1 MFQDNPL
8 LAQLKQQLHS
18 QTPRVEGVVKGTEKG
33 FGFLE
38 VDGQKS
44 YFIPPPYMKKVMH
57 GDRIIATLHT
67 EKEREIAEPETLV
80 EPFLSRFVG
89 RVQKRDDR
97 LSIVPDHPLLK
108 DAIPCRPVREL
119 THNFQA
125 GDWAV
130 AEMRRHPLKG
140 DRGFNADLTHFI
152 TEGEDHFAPWWVT
165 LARHNLEKEAPEMQA
180 LSEPDAALVRE
191 DLTALEFVT
200 IDSAST
206 EDMDDAL
213 YVTDNGDGSLQLTI
227 AIADP
232 TAYVEQGS
240 KLDDIA
246 RVRAFTNYLPG
257 FNIPMLPRDL
267 SDNLCSLCPNERRQ
281 VLACR
286 VTIAA
291 DGALGDDIQFFAAEI
306 ESKAKLVYD
315 EVSDWL
321 DGIAGWQP
329 PSDAIAQQITLLKRV
344 CDARNAWRHQHALVF
359 KDRPDYR
366 FVLGEKG
373 DVLEIVTEQRRSA
386 NRIVEECM
394 IAANVCAAIVL
405 RDRLGFGVYNV
416 HTGFDPALVEQ
427 AVTVLQ
433 ANGVEAEAEKLLTLD
448 GFCELR
454 RHLDAQPTQF
464 LDSRIRRFQTFAEI
478 STTPGPHFGLGLE
491 AYATWTSPIRKYG
504 DMVNHRLLK
513 AIINQQPA
521 EKPQDDV
528 TVQLAER
535 RRLNRMAERDV
546 GDWLYARFLQ
556 DKAGTDTR
564 FNAEIIDVT
573 RGGLRVRLLDNGA
586 VAFIPAP
593 FIHAVRDEM
602 QCSQETGTVQ
612 IKGEVVYRQSDT
624 LQVTIA
630 EVRMET
636 RSVIA
641 RPQRLSAGFTQ
652 QWQHRQRSQRSHHQ
666 IDGGRQQRTAQRD
679 RLRSDVLGEAAEDRH
694 PEAVDQRK
702 PQRTNAL
709 REQLRNHQHGRHRTE
724 RGQPDQHRDDQQQH
738 RRMRHRAQPPKRRQG
753 HDQNRDPRPADQRQT
768 AVTIAPVP
776 DQQTAAEGDEPRQ

>member
-57 GDRIIATLHT
+57 GDRVSATLHT
-67 EKEREIAEPETLV
+67 EKEREIAEPETLI

-108 DAIPCRPVREL
+108 DAIQCRPVRGL
-119 THNFQA
+119 NHNFQA

-130 AEMRRHPLKG
+130 AEMCRHPLKG
-140 DRGFNADLTHFI
+140 DRGFNADLTQFI
-152 TEGEDHFAPWWVT
+152 TDGEDHLAPWWVT
-165 LARHNLEKEAPEMQA
+165 LARHNLEKEAPEMIA
-180 LSEPDAALVRE
+180 ISEPDASLPRE
-191 DLTALEFVT
+191 DLTALNFVT

-213 YVTDNGDGSLQLTI
+213 FVQDNGDGSLQLTI

-240 KLDDIA
+240 PLDEIA
-246 RVRAFTNYLPG
+246 RKRAFTNYLPG

-267 SDNLCSLCPNERRQ
+267 SDNLCSLRPNQRRP

-286 VTIAA
+286 VTIGA
-291 DGALGDDIQFFAAEI
+291 DGALADDIRFFAAEI

-321 DGIAGWQP
+321 EGIAGWQP
-329 PSDAIAQQITLLKRV
+329 PSDDIAQQITLLKRV
-344 CDARNAWRHQHALVF
+344 CDVRNSWRHQHALVF

-373 DVLEIVTEQRRSA
+373 EVLEIVTEQRRTA

-394 IAANVCAAIVL
+394 IASNVCAAIVL
-405 RDRLGFGVYNV
+405 RDRLGFGIYNV
-416 HTGFDPALVEQ
+416 HTGFDPLLVEQ

-433 ANGVEAEAEKLLTLD
+433 ANGVEADAEKLLTLE

-454 RHLDAQPTQF
+454 RHLDSQPTQF
-464 LDSRIRRFQTFAEI
+464 LDSRIRRSQTYAEI
-478 STTPGPHFGLGLE
+478 STTPGPHYGLGLE

-513 AIINQQPA
+513 AIIAEQPA
-521 EKPQDDV
+521 EKPQDEV

-546 GDWLYARFLQ
+546 GDWLYARYLK
-556 DKAGTDTR
+556 DKAGTDER

-573 RGGLRVRLLDNGA
+573 RGGLRVRLQDNGA

-602 QCSQETGTVQ
+602 VCSQETGTVQ
-612 IKGEVVYRQSDT
+612 IKGEVVYRQGDN

-641 RPQRLSAGFTQ
+641 RP
-652 QWQHRQRSQRSHHQ
+652 
-666 IDGGRQQRTAQRD
+666 
-679 RLRSDVLGEAAEDRH
+679 AA
-694 PEAVDQRK
+694 
-702 PQRTNAL
+702 
-709 REQLRNHQHGRHRTE
+709 
-724 RGQPDQHRDDQQQH
+724 
-738 RRMRHRAQPPKRRQG
+738 
-753 HDQNRDPRPADQRQT
+753 
-768 AVTIAPVP
+768 
-776 DQQTAAEGDEPRQ
+776 

>member
-44 YFIPPPYMKKVMH
+44 YFIPPPHMKKVMH
-57 GDRIIATLHT
+57 GDRIVATLHT
-67 EKEREIAEPETLV
+67 EKEREIAEPDSLV
-80 EPFLSRFVG
+80 QPFLTRFVG
-89 RVQKRDDR
+89 RVQKKDDR

-108 DAIPCRPVREL
+108 DAIQCRPARGL
-119 THNFQA
+119 SHDFQA

-140 DRGFNADLTHFI
+140 DRTFYAELTQYITHAD
-152 TEGEDHFAPWWVT
+152 DHFVPWWVT
-165 LARHNLEKEAPEMQA
+165 LARHNLEKEAPEMAETHAPSDA
-180 LSEPDAALVRE
+180 LQRA
-191 DLTALEFVT
+191 DLTALDFVT

-213 YVTDNGDGSLQLTI
+213 LVQENADGTLQLTI

-232 TAYVEQGS
+232 TAFVDEGS
-240 KLDDIA
+240 ALDDIA

-267 SDNLCSLCPNERRQ
+267 SDNLCSLRANERRP

-291 DGALGDDIQFFAAEI
+291 DGALGDDIHFFAAEI

-321 DGIAGWQP
+321 EGNGDWQP
-329 PSDAIAQQITLLKRV
+329 PSDAIAQQITLLQRV
-344 CDARNAWRHQHALVF
+344 CAARSAWRHQHALVF

-366 FVLGEKG
+366 FVLGEQG
-373 DVLEIVTEQRRSA
+373 EVLDIITEHRRIA

-394 IAANVCAAIVL
+394 IAANVCAALVL
-405 RDRLGFGVYNV
+405 RDRLGFGIYNV
-416 HTGFDPALVEQ
+416 HNGFDPALVEQ

-433 ANGVEAEAEKLLTLD
+433 ANGVEADAEKLLTLD

-478 STTPGPHFGLGLE
+478 STEPGPHFGLGLE

-513 AIINQQPA
+513 AIISEQPA
-521 EKPQDDV
+521 EKPQDAM
-528 TVQLAER
+528 TLQLAER
-535 RRLNRMAERDV
+535 RRANRMAERDV

-593 FIHAVRDEM
+593 FIHPVRDELV
-602 QCSQETGTVQ
+602 CSQDTGTVQ
-612 IKGEVVYRQSDT
+612 VKGEVVYRQSDT
-624 LQVTIA
+624 LQVNIA

-636 RSVIA
+636 RNVIA
-641 RPQRLSAGFTQ
+641 KP
-652 QWQHRQRSQRSHHQ
+652 
-666 IDGGRQQRTAQRD
+666 
-679 RLRSDVLGEAAEDRH
+679 AA
-694 PEAVDQRK
+694 
-702 PQRTNAL
+702 
-709 REQLRNHQHGRHRTE
+709 
-724 RGQPDQHRDDQQQH
+724 
-738 RRMRHRAQPPKRRQG
+738 
-753 HDQNRDPRPADQRQT
+753 
-768 AVTIAPVP
+768 
-776 DQQTAAEGDEPRQ
+776 

>member
-8 LAQLKQQLHS
+8 LAQLKQQLHT

-44 YFIPPPYMKKVMH
+44 YFIPPPQMKKVMH

-67 EKEREIAEPETLV
+67 DKDREIAEPETLV

-89 RVQKRDDR
+89 RVQRKDDR
-97 LSIVPDHPLLK
+97 LSIVPDHPLLR
-108 DAIPCRPVREL
+108 DSIQCRPVREL
-119 THNFQA
+119 THDFQN

-140 DRGFNADLTHFI
+140 DRAFNADLTAFI
-152 TEGEDHFAPWWVT
+152 TDGEDHFVPWWVT
-165 LARHNLEKEAPEMQA
+165 LARHNLEREAPMMVESA
-180 LSEPDAALVRE
+180 LHGTELERE
-191 DLTALEFVT
+191 DLTALNFVT
-200 IDSAST
+200 IDSNST

-213 YVTDNGDGSLQLTI
+213 YVKDQGDGSLLLTI

-232 TAYVEQGS
+232 TAYVDENS
-240 KLDDIA
+240 ELDLIA
-246 RVRAFTNYLPG
+246 RKRAFTNYLPG

-267 SDNLCSLCPNERRQ
+267 SDNLCSLRPNQRRA
-281 VLACR
+281 VLVCR

-291 DGALGDDIQFFAAEI
+291 DGALGEDIRFSAAWV

-315 EVSDWL
+315 DVSDWL
-321 DGIAGWQP
+321 DGNPGWQP
-329 PSDAIAQQITLLKRV
+329 PDADIAEQVMLLKRV
-344 CDARNAWRHQHALVF
+344 CDARSRWRQQHALVF

-366 FVLGEKG
+366 FVLGDKG
-373 DVLEIVTEQRRSA
+373 EVLDIIVEHRRIA

-394 IAANVCAAIVL
+394 IAANVCAAIAL
-405 RDRLGFGVYNV
+405 RDNLGFGIYNV

-427 AVTVLQ
+427 AATVLQ
-433 ANGVEAEAEKLLTLD
+433 ANGVEADPQALLTLP

-454 RHLDAQPTQF
+454 RHLDALPTQF

-513 AIINQQPA
+513 AIISGQQA
-521 EKPQDDV
+521 EKPQDEI
-528 TVQLAER
+528 TLQLAER

-546 GDWLYARFLQ
+546 GDWLYARYLQ
-556 DKAGTDTR
+556 PQAGTDTR
-564 FNAEIIDVT
+564 FAAEIIDVT

-602 QCSQETGTVQ
+602 VCSQETGTVQ
-612 IKGEVVYRQSDT
+612 IKGETVYSQSDKIE
-624 LQVTIA
+624 VRIA

-636 RSVIA
+636 RNVVA
-641 RPQRLSAGFTQ
+641 RP
-652 QWQHRQRSQRSHHQ
+652 
-666 IDGGRQQRTAQRD
+666 
-679 RLRSDVLGEAAEDRH
+679 V
-694 PEAVDQRK
+694 V
-702 PQRTNAL
+702 
-709 REQLRNHQHGRHRTE
+709 
-724 RGQPDQHRDDQQQH
+724 
-738 RRMRHRAQPPKRRQG
+738 
-753 HDQNRDPRPADQRQT
+753 
-768 AVTIAPVP
+768 
-776 DQQTAAEGDEPRQ
+776 

>member
-57 GDRIIATLHT
+57 GDRVSATLHT
-67 EKEREIAEPETLV
+67 EKEREIAEPETLI

-108 DAIPCRPVREL
+108 DAIQCRPVRGL
-119 THNFQA
+119 NHNFQA

-130 AEMRRHPLKG
+130 AEMCRHPLKG
-140 DRGFNADLTHFI
+140 DRGFNADLTQFI
-152 TEGEDHFAPWWVT
+152 TDGEDHLAPWWVT
-165 LARHNLEKEAPEMQA
+165 LARHNLEKEAPEMIA
-180 LSEPDAALVRE
+180 ISEPDASLPRE
-191 DLTALEFVT
+191 DLTALNFVT

-213 YVTDNGDGSLQLTI
+213 FVQDNGDGSLQLTI

-240 KLDDIA
+240 PLDEIA
-246 RVRAFTNYLPG
+246 RKRAFTNYLPG

-267 SDNLCSLCPNERRQ
+267 SDNLCSLRPNQRRP

-286 VTIAA
+286 VTIGA
-291 DGALGDDIQFFAAEI
+291 DGALADDIRFFAAEI

-321 DGIAGWQP
+321 EGIAGWQP
-329 PSDAIAQQITLLKRV
+329 PRDDIAQQITLLKRV
-344 CDARNAWRHQHALVF
+344 CDVRNSWRHQHALVF

-373 DVLEIVTEQRRSA
+373 EVLEIVTEQRRTA

-394 IAANVCAAIVL
+394 IASNVCAAIVL
-405 RDRLGFGVYNV
+405 RDRLGFGIYNV
-416 HTGFDPALVEQ
+416 HTGFDPLLVEQ

-433 ANGVEAEAEKLLTLD
+433 ANGVEADAEKLLTLD

-454 RHLDAQPTQF
+454 RHLDSQPTQF
-464 LDSRIRRFQTFAEI
+464 LDSRIRRSQTYAEI
-478 STTPGPHFGLGLE
+478 STTPGPHYGLGLE

-513 AIINQQPA
+513 AIIAEQSA
-521 EKPQDDV
+521 EKPQDEV

-546 GDWLYARFLQ
+546 GDWLYARYLK
-556 DKAGTDTR
+556 DKAGTDER

-602 QCSQETGTVQ
+602 VCSQETGTVQ
-612 IKGEVVYRQSDT
+612 IKGEVVYRQGDN

-641 RPQRLSAGFTQ
+641 RP
-652 QWQHRQRSQRSHHQ
+652 
-666 IDGGRQQRTAQRD
+666 
-679 RLRSDVLGEAAEDRH
+679 AA
-694 PEAVDQRK
+694 
-702 PQRTNAL
+702 
-709 REQLRNHQHGRHRTE
+709 
-724 RGQPDQHRDDQQQH
+724 
-738 RRMRHRAQPPKRRQG
+738 
-753 HDQNRDPRPADQRQT
+753 
-768 AVTIAPVP
+768 
-776 DQQTAAEGDEPRQ
+776 

>member
-57 GDRIIATLHT
+57 GDRVSATLHT
-67 EKEREIAEPETLV
+67 EKDREIAEPETLI

-108 DAIPCRPVREL
+108 DAIQCRPARGL
-119 THNFQA
+119 NHNFQA

-130 AEMRRHPLKG
+130 AEMCRHPLKG
-140 DRGFNADLTHFI
+140 DRGFNADLTQFI
-152 TEGEDHFAPWWVT
+152 TDGEDHLAPWWVT
-165 LARHNLEKEAPEMQA
+165 LARHNLEKEAPEMIA
-180 LSEPDAALVRE
+180 ISEPDASLPRE
-191 DLTALEFVT
+191 DLTALNFVT

-213 YVTDNGDGSLQLTI
+213 FVQDNGDGSLQLTI

-240 KLDDIA
+240 PLDEIA
-246 RVRAFTNYLPG
+246 RKRAFTNYLPG

-267 SDNLCSLCPNERRQ
+267 SDNLCSLRPNQRRP

-286 VTIAA
+286 VTIGA
-291 DGALGDDIQFFAAEI
+291 DGALADDIRFFAAEI

-321 DGIAGWQP
+321 EGIAGWQP
-329 PSDAIAQQITLLKRV
+329 PSDDIAQQITLLKRV
-344 CDARNAWRHQHALVF
+344 CDVRNSWRHQHALVF

-373 DVLEIVTEQRRSA
+373 EVLEIVTEQRRTA

-394 IAANVCAAIVL
+394 IASNVCAAIVL
-405 RDRLGFGVYNV
+405 RDRLGFGIYNV
-416 HTGFDPALVEQ
+416 HTGFDPLLVEQ

-433 ANGVEAEAEKLLTLD
+433 ANGVEADAEKLLTLE

-454 RHLDAQPTQF
+454 RHLDSQPTQF
-464 LDSRIRRFQTFAEI
+464 LDSRIRRSQTYAEI
-478 STTPGPHFGLGLE
+478 STTPGPHYGLGLE

-513 AIINQQPA
+513 AIIAEQSA
-521 EKPQDDV
+521 EKPQDEV

-546 GDWLYARFLQ
+546 GDWLYARYLK
-556 DKAGTDTR
+556 DKAGTDER

-602 QCSQETGTVQ
+602 VCSQETGTVQ
-612 IKGEVVYRQSDT
+612 IKGEVVYRQGDN

-641 RPQRLSAGFTQ
+641 RP
-652 QWQHRQRSQRSHHQ
+652 
-666 IDGGRQQRTAQRD
+666 
-679 RLRSDVLGEAAEDRH
+679 AA
-694 PEAVDQRK
+694 
-702 PQRTNAL
+702 
-709 REQLRNHQHGRHRTE
+709 
-724 RGQPDQHRDDQQQH
+724 
-738 RRMRHRAQPPKRRQG
+738 
-753 HDQNRDPRPADQRQT
+753 
-768 AVTIAPVP
+768 
-776 DQQTAAEGDEPRQ
+776 

>member
-1 MFQDNPL
+1 MPPITHSLDDMFQDNPL

-57 GDRIIATLHT
+57 GDRIVATLHT
-67 EKEREIAEPETLV
+67 EKDREIAEPETLV

-89 RVQKRDDR
+89 RVQKKDDR

-108 DAIPCRPVREL
+108 DAIQCRPARDL
-119 THNFQA
+119 AHNFQA

-130 AEMRRHPLKG
+130 AQMRRHPLKG
-140 DRGFNADLTHFI
+140 DRGFYADLTQFI
-152 TEGEDHFAPWWVT
+152 TTGDDHFAPWWVT
-165 LARHNLEKEAPEMQA
+165 LARHNLEKEAPEMVSMQT
-180 LSEPDAALVRE
+180 PDASLPRE
-191 DLTALEFVT
+191 DLTALDFVT

-213 YVTDNGDGSLQLTI
+213 FVQENADGSLQLTV

-232 TAYVEQGS
+232 TAYVAEGS

-246 RVRAFTNYLPG
+246 RQRAFTNYLPG

-267 SDNLCSLCPNERRQ
+267 ADDLCSLRANEHRT
-281 VLACR
+281 VLACS
-286 VTIAA
+286 VTVGA
-291 DGALGDDIQFFAAEI
+291 DGALGSDIHFFAAEI
-306 ESKAKLVYD
+306 ESKAKLAYD
-315 EVSDWL
+315 DVSDWL
-321 DGIAGWQP
+321 EGIAGWQP
-329 PSDAIAQQITLLKRV
+329 PSDAIARQITLLKRV
-344 CDARNAWRHQHALVF
+344 SDARSAWRSQHALVF

-373 DVLEIVTEQRRSA
+373 EVLDIITEHRRTA

-405 RDRLGFGVYNV
+405 RDRLGFGIYNV
-416 HTGFDPALVEQ
+416 HSGFDPALVEQ
-427 AVTVLQ
+427 AVAVLQ

-454 RHLDAQPTQF
+454 RHLDALPTSF

-513 AIINQQPA
+513 AIISEQAA
-521 EKPQDDV
+521 EKPQEEV

-573 RGGLRVRLLDNGA
+573 RGGLRVRLVDNGA

-593 FIHAVRDEM
+593 FIHSVRDELV
-602 QCSQETGTVQ
+602 CSQDTGTVQ
-612 IKGEVVYRQSDT
+612 VKGEEVYRQGDA

-630 EVRMET
+630 EVRMEN

-641 RPQRLSAGFTQ
+641 RP
-652 QWQHRQRSQRSHHQ
+652 
-666 IDGGRQQRTAQRD
+666 
-679 RLRSDVLGEAAEDRH
+679 AA
-694 PEAVDQRK
+694 
-702 PQRTNAL
+702 
-709 REQLRNHQHGRHRTE
+709 
-724 RGQPDQHRDDQQQH
+724 
-738 RRMRHRAQPPKRRQG
+738 
-753 HDQNRDPRPADQRQT
+753 
-768 AVTIAPVP
+768 
-776 DQQTAAEGDEPRQ
+776 

>member
-57 GDRIIATLHT
+57 GDRVSATLHT
-67 EKEREIAEPETLV
+67 EKEREIAEPETLI

-108 DAIPCRPVREL
+108 DAIQCRPVRGL
-119 THNFQA
+119 NHNFQA

-130 AEMRRHPLKG
+130 AEMCRHPLKG
-140 DRGFNADLTHFI
+140 DRGFNADLTQFI
-152 TEGEDHFAPWWVT
+152 TDGEDHLAPWWVT
-165 LARHNLEKEAPEMQA
+165 LARHNLEKEAPEMIA
-180 LSEPDAALVRE
+180 ISEPDASLPRE
-191 DLTALEFVT
+191 DLTALNFVT

-213 YVTDNGDGSLQLTI
+213 FVQDNGDGSLQLTI

-240 KLDDIA
+240 PLDEIA
-246 RVRAFTNYLPG
+246 RKRAFTNYLPG

-267 SDNLCSLCPNERRQ
+267 SDNLCSLRPNQRRP

-286 VTIAA
+286 VTIGA
-291 DGALGDDIQFFAAEI
+291 DGALADDIRFFAAEI

-321 DGIAGWQP
+321 EGIAGWQP
-329 PSDAIAQQITLLKRV
+329 PSDDIAQQITLLKRV
-344 CDARNAWRHQHALVF
+344 CDVRNSWRHQHALVF

-373 DVLEIVTEQRRSA
+373 EVLEIVTEQRRTA

-394 IAANVCAAIVL
+394 IASNVCAAIVL
-405 RDRLGFGVYNV
+405 RDRLGFGIYNV
-416 HTGFDPALVEQ
+416 HTGFDPLLVEQ

-433 ANGVEAEAEKLLTLD
+433 ANGVEADAEKLLTLE

-454 RHLDAQPTQF
+454 RHLDSQPTQF
-464 LDSRIRRFQTFAEI
+464 LDSRIRRSQTYAEI
-478 STTPGPHFGLGLE
+478 STTPGPHYGLGLE

-513 AIINQQPA
+513 AIIAEQSA
-521 EKPQDDV
+521 EKPQDEV

-546 GDWLYARFLQ
+546 GDWLYARYLK
-556 DKAGTDTR
+556 DKAGTDER

-602 QCSQETGTVQ
+602 VCSQDTGTVQ
-612 IKGEVVYRQSDT
+612 IKGEVVYRQGDN

-641 RPQRLSAGFTQ
+641 RP
-652 QWQHRQRSQRSHHQ
+652 
-666 IDGGRQQRTAQRD
+666 
-679 RLRSDVLGEAAEDRH
+679 AA
-694 PEAVDQRK
+694 
-702 PQRTNAL
+702 
-709 REQLRNHQHGRHRTE
+709 
-724 RGQPDQHRDDQQQH
+724 
-738 RRMRHRAQPPKRRQG
+738 
-753 HDQNRDPRPADQRQT
+753 
-768 AVTIAPVP
+768 
-776 DQQTAAEGDEPRQ
+776 